1 MEKATMKKANRL
13 MAMCCRPKW
22 LLSRSLNI
30 LLTTLALWVAPSM
43 DEAQAQTT
51 NPLNFSGDFRVRH
64 ERTTRQ
70 EPGARPDIRDPR
82 NREVVRFRF
91 GINRKVNGL
100 FNFGARL
107 ATGSPDDPNTTDIT
121 LGDFVNDLTI
131 SLDRAYL
138 EMSYKNL
145 FLTGGK
151 FANPFRTTEL
161 LWDGDV
167 NLQGF
172 GGSYTFS
179 GAKKIIPKLTGVY
192 YIIDEQTTNPDS
204 YMLGGQ
210 LQFSINASSN
220 LSLTLSGAYYDYTI
234 KSLANAKSDDIQGNF
249 LTADGK
255 AYLSDFDFIDAIA
268 TIDYRGFGERY
279 PLRFVGDFVKNRGA
293 VDEDEAYS
301 GDLYIGKVAKKG
313 DWRFQYGYG
322 LAENDGILAAFS
334 HDNTTLAS
342 NYEQHTLGIDHVVV
356 DNTILNLTF
365 YRYRRHHLKS
375 ANSIDNEF
383 FSRLRLNALVNF

>member
-1 MEKATMKKANRL
+1 
-13 MAMCCRPKW
+13 MA
-22 LLSRSLNI
+22 
-30 LLTTLALWVAPSM
+30 TLALLVALSV
-43 DEAQAQTT
+43 DEAQAQT
-51 NPLNFSGDFRVRH
+51 NPLNFGGDFRVRH
-64 ERTTRQ
+64 ERTTKQ
-70 EPGARPDIRDPR
+70 EPGATPDIRDPR

-91 GINRKVNGL
+91 GINRKINGL

-131 SLDRAYL
+131 SLDRAYMEL
-138 EMSYKNL
+138 NYKNL

-179 GAKKIIPKLTGVY
+179 GSKTITPKLTGVY

-220 LSLTLSGAYYDYTI
+220 LGLTLAGAYYDYTV
-234 KSLANAKSDDIQGNF
+234 KSLANAKSDDIGGNF

-268 TIDYRGFGERY
+268 TIDYRGFSERY
-279 PLRFVGDFVKNRGA
+279 PLRFVGDFVKNRDAALG
-293 VDEDEAYS
+293 EDEAYS
-301 GDLYIGKVAKKG
+301 ADLYVGKVAKKR
-313 DWRFQYGYG
+313 DWRFQYGYA
-322 LAENDGILAAFS
+322 LAENDGVLAAFS

-342 NYEQHTLGIDHVVV
+342 NYEQHTLGIDYVVV

-365 YRYRRHHLKS
+365 YRYRRHHLKA
-375 ANSIDNEF
+375 ANPIDNDF
-383 FSRLRLNALVNF
+383 FSRLRLNALVTF

>member
-1 MEKATMKKANRL
+1 
-13 MAMCCRPKW
+13 MCCRHP
-22 LLSRSLNI
+22 LNI
-30 LLTTLALWVAPSM
+30 LLAILALFVAPSW
-43 DEAQAQTT
+43 DEAQAQN
-51 NPLNFSGDFRVRH
+51 NPLNFAGDFRVRH
-64 ERTTRQ
+64 ETTTKQ
-70 EPGARPDIRDPR
+70 EQKPGATPGIRDPR

-91 GINRKVNGL
+91 GINRKINGL

-131 SLDRAYL
+131 SLDRAYM
-138 EMSYKNL
+138 EMAYKNL

-172 GGSYTFS
+172 GGSYTFAGS
-179 GAKKIIPKLTGVY
+179 KTIIPKLTGVY

-210 LQFSINASSN
+210 LQFAINASSN
-220 LSLTLSGAYYDYTI
+220 LSLTLAGAYYDYTI
-234 KSLANAKSDDIQGNF
+234 KSLANAKSDDIAGNF
-249 LTADGK
+249 LTDDGK
-255 AYLSDFDFIDAIA
+255 AYRSDFDFIDAIA
-268 TIDYRGFGERY
+268 TIDYRGFGERF
-279 PLRFVGDFVKNRGA
+279 PLRFVGDFVKNRDAALG
-293 VDEDEAYS
+293 EDEAYAA
-301 GDLYIGKVAKKG
+301 DLYVGKVAKKK
-313 DWRFQYGYG
+313 DWRFQYGYA
-322 LAENDGILAAFS
+322 LAENDGVLAAFS

-342 NYEQHTLGIDHVVV
+342 NYEMHTLGIDYVVV